1 MIEFAADLQCQ
12 KYVWLQLSWY
22 ASLDNF
28 LWYVKL
34 SIQNIQLKIQ
44 HKPFKINGKPRKIY
58 SDNYPTLTKQLE
70 LIFITNQVLID
81 NFLIKFLFKSVYK
94 RNARLSR
101 SKVHQ
106 SMLVKEAASKFSER
120 RSGWIERRF
129 SISSS
134 SSLKGSSSSASA
146 AFWLSLDSRL
156 LATIHKSFRHYC
168 IQSCN

>member
-12 KYVWLQLSWY
+12 KYVALQLNWY
-22 ASLDNF
+22 TLLENF
-28 LWYVKL
+28 LWYVKS

-58 SDNYPTLTKQLE
+58 PDNYPALTKQLE
-70 LIFITNQVLID
+70 LIFITKQVLID
-81 NFLIKFLFKSVYK
+81 NFFIKSC
-94 RNARLSR
+94 

-120 RSGWIERRF
+120 RSGWIDCRF
-129 SISSS
+129 SIPSSN
-134 SSLKGSSSSASA
+134 SLKGSSSSARA
-146 AFWLSLDSRL
+146 AFWRLLDFRL